1 MEKTQEWSIPGLY
14 QSQSDHVI
22 KGKENSETDRQE
34 VLAKTTKERILFN
47 TAPAQLWLN

>member
-22 KGKENSETDRQE
+22 KGKENSETDSQE
-34 VLAKTTKERILFN
+34 VLAKATKEKIPF
-47 TAPAQLWLN
+47 